1 MSDLGKTKGRKN
13 MEQTILEMQENL
25 VDGLFITFASI
36 DEECYYSL
44 TKSDELKFLDDKT
57 VVIRR
62 KSGRHSI
69 INLNWI
75 VDISITSILR

>member
-1 MSDLGKTKGRKN
+1 
-13 MEQTILEMQENL
+13 MEETIREMHESL
-25 VDGLFITFASI
+25 VEGLFIAFASI

-57 VVIRR
+57 VFIRR

-75 VDISITSILR
+75 VDISIRRGLI

>member
-1 MSDLGKTKGRKN
+1 MLDLGKTKGRKN

-25 VDGLFITFASI
+25 VDGLFIAFASI

-75 VDISITSILR
+75 VDISIRRGLI

>member
-1 MSDLGKTKGRKN
+1 MSDSGKTNRGTN

-25 VDGLFITFASI
+25 SDGLFIAFVTT
-36 DEECYYSL
+36 DEDCFYSL
-44 TKSDELKFLDDKT
+44 TKSDNLSFLDEKT
-57 VVIRR
+57 VLIRR

-75 VDISITSILR
+75 VEITIRRGLF

>member
-1 MSDLGKTKGRKN
+1 
-13 MEQTILEMQENL
+13 MEEAILEMQESL
-25 VDGLFITFASI
+25 VDGLFIAFASI

-75 VDISITSILR
+75 VDISIRRGLI

>member
-1 MSDLGKTKGRKN
+1 MN
-13 MEQTILEMQENL
+13 MEEAILEMQESL
-25 VDGLFITFASI
+25 VDGLFIAFASI

-75 VDISITSILR
+75 VDISIRRGLI

>member
-1 MSDLGKTKGRKN
+1 
-13 MEQTILEMQENL
+13 MEEAILEMQESL
-25 VDGLFITFASI
+25 VDGLFIAFASI

-44 TKSDELKFLDDKT
+44 TKSDEIKFLDDKT

-75 VDISITSILR
+75 VDISIRRGLI

>member
-1 MSDLGKTKGRKN
+1 
-13 MEQTILEMQENL
+13 MEETIIEMQESL
-25 VDGLFITFASI
+25 VDGLFIAFASI

-44 TKSDELKFLDDKT
+44 TKSDEIKFLDDKT
-57 VVIRR
+57 LFIRR

-75 VDISITSILR
+75 VDISIRRGLI

>member
-1 MSDLGKTKGRKN
+1 MLDFGKTKGRTN
-13 MEQTILEMQENL
+13 MERTIIEMQESL
-25 VDGLFITFASI
+25 VDGLFIAFASI

-44 TKSDELKFLDDKT
+44 TKSDEIKFLDDKT
-57 VVIRR
+57 LFIRR

-75 VDISITSILR
+75 VDISISRGLI

>member
-1 MSDLGKTKGRKN
+1 
-13 MEQTILEMQENL
+13 MEEAILEMQESL
-25 VDGLFITFASI
+25 VDGLFIAFASI

-62 KSGRHSI
+62 KRGRHSI

-75 VDISITSILR
+75 VDISIRRGLF

>member
-1 MSDLGKTKGRKN
+1 
-13 MEQTILEMQENL
+13 MEEAILEMQESL
-25 VDGLFITFASI
+25 VDGLFIAFASI

-44 TKSDELKFLDDKT
+44 TKSDEIKFLDDKT
-57 VVIRR
+57 LFIRR

-75 VDISITSILR
+75 VDISIRRGLI

>member
-1 MSDLGKTKGRKN
+1 

-25 VDGLFITFASI
+25 SDGLFIAFVTT
-36 DEECYYSL
+36 DEDCFYSL
-44 TKSDELKFLDDKT
+44 TKSDNLSFLDEKT
-57 VVIRR
+57 VLIRR

-75 VDISITSILR
+75 VDISIRRGLI

>member
-1 MSDLGKTKGRKN
+1 
-13 MEQTILEMQENL
+13 MERTIIEMQESL
-25 VDGLFITFASI
+25 VDGLFIAFASI

-44 TKSDELKFLDDKT
+44 TKSDEIKFLDDKT
-57 VVIRR
+57 LFIRR

-75 VDISITSILR
+75 VDISISRGLI

>member
-1 MSDLGKTKGRKN
+1 
-13 MEQTILEMQENL
+13 MENAILEMQQNL
-25 VDGLFITFASI
+25 TDGLFIAFASI

-75 VDISITSILR
+75 VDISIRRGLI